1 MNDKKKWFFHDE
13 RAIANLIVVLIAI
26 SFYLLISHLDVIHGI
41 WNIFLGVAMP
51 FLVGFAIAYLLNGPT
66 NYFETQVFRNLKCRR
81 GLAVLVVY
89 VLFVALLAVLVKLI
103 VPQIIYSIVS
113 LYYTLQGALTK
124 LGVLLNDLAVKYNID
139 QAMVEQ
145 MTNQF
150 MLSYGDIV
158 SQVSGMASRLLPTLL
173 SMGVALGSGV
183 VSGII
188 AAITTV
194 ISSIYM
200 LLSKNVLSR
209 QAQKLTYAVL
219 PVKKANHFLAVCSR
233 ANRIFSSF
241 LNGKI
246 LDSAIIGV
254 LCFIL
259 TVLLRIDFAV
269 LISVIIGVTNIIP
282 FFGPIVGA
290 IPCIFILLI
299 VDPWQALRFSI
310 LVLGLQQFD
319 GNILGPKILG
329 DSTGISA
336 FWVLVSIVI
345 GGGLFGFPGMLL
357 GVPTFAV
364 LYSLL
369 GDWVRGRLKAKGIRA
384 PEGEAPAPPDES
396 DESE

>member
-1 MNDKKKWFFHDE
+1 MNGKKKWFCLDE
-13 RAIANLIVVLIAI
+13 RALANLIVVLIAI

-51 FLVGFAIAYLLNGPT
+51 FLIGFAIAYLLNGPT
-66 NYFETQVFRNLKCRR
+66 NYFETHVFGKLKCRR
-81 GLAVLVVY
+81 SLAVLVVY
-89 VLFVALLAVLVKLI
+89 VLFVALLAILVQLI
-103 VPQIIYSIVS
+103 LPQMISSIVS
-113 LYYTLQGALTK
+113 LYYILQTALYK
-124 LGVLLNDLAVKYNID
+124 LGGFINELAVTYNID
-139 QAMVEQ
+139 QSVVQ
-145 MTNQF
+145 QVTNQF

-158 SQVSGMASRLLPTLL
+158 SQASTMASRLIPTLL

-183 VSGII
+183 VSGVIS
-188 AAITTV
+188 AITTV

-200 LLSKNVLSR
+200 LLSKNILSR
-209 QAQKLTYAVL
+209 QAQKLTYAIL

-233 ANRIFSSF
+233 ANRIFSGF

-254 LCFIL
+254 LCFFL

-269 LISVIIGVTNIIP
+269 LISVVIGVTNIIP

-299 VDPWQALRFSI
+299 VDPWQALRFAI

-336 FWVLVSIVI
+336 FWVLISIVI

-364 LYSLL
+364 IYSLV
-369 GDWVRGRLKAKGIRA
+369 GDWVRNRLRSKGIDA
-384 PEGEAPAPPDES
+384 PEGSPVTPPPE
-396 DESE
+396 E

>member
-1 MNDKKKWFFHDE
+1 MNGKKKWFCLDE
-13 RAIANLIVVLIAI
+13 RALANLIVVLIAI

-41 WNIFLGVAMP
+41 WSVFLGVAMP
-51 FLVGFAIAYLLNGPT
+51 FLIGFAIAYLLNGPT
-66 NYFETQVFRNLKCRR
+66 NYFETRVFSKLKYRR

-89 VLFVALLAVLVKLI
+89 VLFVALLAILVQLI
-103 VPQIIYSIVS
+103 LPQIINSIVS
-113 LYYTLQGALTK
+113 LYYILQTALYK
-124 LGVLLNDLAVKYNID
+124 LGDLINELAETYNID
-139 QAMVEQ
+139 QSVVQ
-145 MTNQF
+145 QVTNQF

-158 SQVSGMASRLLPTLL
+158 SQASTMASRLIPTLL

-183 VSGII
+183 VSGVI

-200 LLSKNVLSR
+200 LLSKNILSR
-209 QAQKLTYAVL
+209 QAQKLTYAIL

-233 ANRIFSSF
+233 ANRIFSGF

-254 LCFIL
+254 LCFFL

-269 LISVIIGVTNIIP
+269 LISVVIGVTNIIP

-299 VDPWQALRFSI
+299 VDPWQALRFAI

-364 LYSLL
+364 IYSLV
-369 GDWVRGRLKAKGIRA
+369 GDWVRNRLRSKGIDA
-384 PEGEAPAPPDES
+384 PEGSPVTPPQE
-396 DESE
+396 E

>member
-1 MNDKKKWFFHDE
+1 MNTDFFQLQPAAFIFRLHQTEDDKNSAEKL
-13 RAIANLIVVLIAI
+13 RQA
-26 SFYLLISHLDVIHGI
+26 GCQR
-41 WNIFLGVAMP
+41 
-51 FLVGFAIAYLLNGPT
+51 GPENT
-66 NYFETQVFRNLKCRR
+66 P
-81 GLAVLVVY
+81 
-89 VLFVALLAVLVKLI
+89 VKNSYKQHI
-103 VPQIIYSIVS
+103 Q
-113 LYYTLQGALTK
+113 
-124 LGVLLNDLAVKYNID
+124 YNID

-145 MTNQF
+145 VTNQF

-158 SQVSGMASRLLPTLL
+158 SQVSGMASRVIPTLL

-233 ANRIFSSF
+233 ANRIFSGF

-269 LISVIIGVTNIIP
+269 LISVVIGVTNIIP

-369 GDWVRGRLKAKGIRA
+369 GDWVRSRLKAKGIRA